1 MVNAHRRRN
10 QISRIKINGSWITKD
25 SAIKE
30 EVCIAFQVLFSTSG
44 EWCPSINGL
53 SFEKLE
59 DTKVAKLEKPFS
71 KEGVFGALLSFSGD
85 KALGLNGFSMTFWQF
100 SWEFVKRKVMNLFKD
115 FHDSSR
121 FV

>member
-1 MVNAHRRRN
+1 MLIGGEIRYPESKLMGLGSQRIVQLRRKFAEPFKFCSLPQVN
-10 QISRIKINGSWITKD
+10 G
-25 SAIKE
+25 
-30 EVCIAFQVLFSTSG
+30 G
-44 EWCPSINGL
+44 CPSINGL

-71 KEGVFGALLSFSGD
+71 KEGVFGALSSFSGD
-85 KALGLNGFSMTFWQF
+85 KALGLNGFSMTNWQF
-100 SWEFVKRKVMNLFKD
+100 SCEFVKRKVMNLFKD